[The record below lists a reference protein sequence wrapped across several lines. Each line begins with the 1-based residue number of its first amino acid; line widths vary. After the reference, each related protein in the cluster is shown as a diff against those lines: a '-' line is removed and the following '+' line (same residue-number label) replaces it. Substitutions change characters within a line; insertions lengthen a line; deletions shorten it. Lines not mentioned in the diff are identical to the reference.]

1 MTIELTMIVSERGA
15 RQTQV
20 DPYTDT
26 DEPDEQQQ
34 TQSSEPVVVTKPVRI
49 NAAAVRCY
57 YARKDDKPGTRIT
70 FTDGGG
76 FAVVEDYARCVQL
89 IG

>member
-1 MTIELTMIVSERGA
+1 MSMIELTMIVSERGA
-15 RQTQV
+15 EQP
-20 DPYTDT
+20 DPYADT
-26 DEPDEQQQ
+26 DEPGEPQGAA
-34 TQSSEPVVVTKPVRI
+34 SEPVVLTKPVSL
-49 NAAAVRCY
+49 NTEAVRCF

-76 FAVVEDYARCVQL
+76 FAVVEDYLRVKAL